1 MGLWIDSIIFLLY
14 NVEKFKGIITNMDEY
29 LAIVIIKNYFISV
42 FIYLMVFKILNIN
55 VKLKKFI
62 RNISSLGSDNYD
74 LYSSKAIY

>member
-1 MGLWIDSIIFLLY
+1 
-14 NVEKFKGIITNMDEY
+14 MDEY

>member
-1 MGLWIDSIIFLLY
+1 
-14 NVEKFKGIITNMDEY
+14 MDEY

-42 FIYLMVFKILNIN
+42 FIYLTVFKILNIN